1 MDQLDTANLEQL
13 PPEVASMLPD
23 EVRQMLEIQREAK
36 LQKISAI
43 GEAIAKKRDDAI
55 AARANSGIEQQ
66 WAEDEDAYQGI
77 DEANREEAGAYKPAS
92 PGGSFVPTRVGKST
106 RSNVFLNITRPY
118 VDAAAA
124 RVADMV
130 MPTDDRNWAIR
141 PTPIPEL
148 HSRLAKTTP
157 AGPEFDQMIQQI
169 VDRATKQAEKDQR
182 QIDDWLNQCLW
193 HAEFRKVL
201 EDSARI
207 GVGVMKGPTPVKRK
221 TVTYQDGNPVISISI
236 DPESRRIDP
245 RNFYPDGACGDN
257 IHSGSH
263 VFEKDE
269 LSTRK
274 LRDLKGTP
282 GYLSEMIDKV
292 IEEGPGMRH
301 VESSR
306 LGGRGSTGDD
316 EKFEIWYYYG
326 LLDKDDLEA
335 LGMNAEDI
343 PSVTGVPTIVTM
355 VNDTVIKAALN
366 PLDTGEFPYDVLP
379 WQRRPDSWAGSG
391 VGRQVRTP
399 QRIINAS
406 TRNMMDNAGISGGGV
421 YVVRKG
427 AVEPADGRWEI
438 TPRKILYVKE
448 DADVKSVNDAVAVIQ
463 LPSNQQ
469 EMLAII
475 QFALKLAE
483 DVTGLPMILQG
494 QQGQAPDTV
503 GGMQIV
509 NNNAGT
515 VLRRI
520 ARTIDDCLTDPH
532 IRRYFDWLQTYG
544 DDPGERDSVID
555 ARGSSALV
563 ERDLQ
568 NQAILQMGAL
578 VLNPAFELDPA
589 LWMEESL
596 KAQRLDPK
604 RFKLSDEK
612 KKAMAQQPPPMPYQ
626 VQVAQIRAATDE
638 KIATIENQTEQMR
651 IKSDTDRDTVFVQAN
666 MRRDQI
672 SAQSRIEELRLK
684 REIAYLEAQLKKG
697 INLDTNKV
705 KLAETA
711 AKLRT
716 QKELA
721 FAAMSSDLHKHHNP
735 QVATPA
741 TEPPG
746 RAPAGQAFQR

>member
-13 PPEVASMLPD
+13 SPEMAAMLPD
-23 EVRQMLEIQREAK
+23 EVRQMIEIHREAK
-36 LQKISAI
+36 LQKIAAI
-43 GEAIAKKRDDAI
+43 GEAIAKKRDEAI
-55 AARANSGIEQQ
+55 AARASSGIEQQ
-66 WAEDEDAYQGI
+66 WDEDEEAYQGI
-77 DEANREEAGAYKPAS
+77 DDANRDEAGSYKPSS
-92 PGGSFVPTRVGKST
+92 PNGSFVQKRSGKGV

-130 MPTDDRNWAIR
+130 MPTDDRNWAIK

-148 HSRLAKTTP
+148 RKRLAKTTQPGP
-157 AGPEFDQMIQQI
+157 AFEQMIAQI
-169 VDRATKQAEKDQR
+169 VERATKQAEVDQR
-182 QIDDWLNQCLW
+182 QIDDWLNQSLW

-201 EDSARI
+201 EDSARL
-207 GVGVMKGPTPVKRK
+207 GVGIMKGPTPVKRK
-221 TVTYQDGNPVISISI
+221 TVTYQNGNPVMSISI

-245 RNFYPDGACGDN
+245 RNFFPDGACGDN
-257 IHSGSH
+257 IHNGSH
-263 VFEKDE
+263 VFERDE

-282 GYLSEMIDKV
+282 GYLAEMIDKV

-301 VESSR
+301 VGQ
-306 LGGRGSTGDD
+306 LQVGGKGSTGDD

-335 LGMNAEDI
+335 LELDPADI

-355 VNDTVIKAALN
+355 VNDTAIKAALN

-379 WQRRPDSWAGSG
+379 WQRRPDTWTGTG

-399 QRIINAS
+399 QRIINAA

-427 AVEPADGRWEI
+427 AVEPADGTWEI

-448 DADVKSVNDAVAVIQ
+448 DADIKSVEDAVAVIQ

-469 EMLAII
+469 EMLAIV

-503 GGMQIV
+503 GGMQII

-532 IRRYFDWLQTYG
+532 IRRYYDWLQAYG
-544 DDPGERDSVID
+544 DDPGERDNVID

-568 NQAILQMGAL
+568 NQAIIQMGQL

-612 KKAMAQQPPPMPYQ
+612 KKQLAQQQPAPPPQ
-626 VQVAQIRAATDE
+626 VMAAQIRAATTE
-638 KIATIENQTEQMR
+638 KVAAIEAQVDQLR
-651 IKSDTDRDTVFVQAN
+651 IKSDTDRDTVYVQA
-666 MRRDQI
+666 
-672 SAQSRIEELRLK
+672 E
-684 REIAYLEAQLKKG
+684 RERTQ
-697 INLDTNKV
+697 V
-705 KLAETA
+705 ETA
-711 AKLRT
+711 ARQRELEAKLQLAQLDYASKHNLKLEDVKAKLADTAMRLNV

-721 FAAMSSDLHKHHNP
+721 AVTLTTDLHKHHNP
-735 QVATPA
+735 QVTAPA

-746 RAPAGQAFQR
+746 RAPAGQAFQQ